1 MADRMR
7 RVWLPFSSG
16 SALIDAGGP
25 GTIRTDIPFILESE
39 MGRQY
44 ESYTLT
50 RLLFRWNGYLSV
62 GTEAVVTLGVIIQPA
77 ELLIGSSNPA
87 DDPERDWLY
96 HGEFTI
102 RSASDQLRPSEAIV
116 RDIRSQRKSLGMAT
130 KMYFYERIRSAVT
143 MRSHVSGRALILMR

>member
-1 MADRMR
+1 M
-7 RVWLPFSSG
+7 PFTSG
-16 SALIDAGGP
+16 SSLIDAAGP
-25 GTIRTDIPFILESE
+25 AVIRLNIPSMLESE

-62 GTEAVVTLGVIIQPA
+62 GSEAVVTLGVIIQPA
-77 ELLIGSSNPA
+77 ELQIGSSNPS
-87 DDPERDWLY
+87 DDAERDWLY

-102 RSASDQLRPSEAIV
+102 RSASDQLRPSEAVV

-130 KMYFYERIRSAVT
+130 KMYFYERLRNAGVT